1 MDGEWDMAS
10 AKLKTGKGGSIRVQ
24 GGDGGLATRSSTG
37 KVFSAGGTGGFVMDF
52 MDKGGVI
59 DVDRVATMFRMTK
72 GQLAETTGLATATIS
87 KTDRKA
93 SPRTQTRVTEMLEI
107 ISRVREWA
115 GGEAQAMAWYRSQP
129 IPALDGRTSEAL
141 VKSGQAGAVRDY
153 LDHMAL
159 GGFA

>member
-1 MDGEWDMAS
+1 MAS
-10 AKLKTGKGGSIRVQ
+10 AKPKAGPKAGKGGSIRVP
-24 GGDGGLATRSSTG
+24 GG
-37 KVFSAGGTGGFVMDF
+37 SARAASRPPAAKPLSIAGTGGFVTDF
-52 MDKGGVI
+52 MDKGGLI
-59 DVDRVATMFRMTK
+59 DVDRVATIFRMTK
-72 GQLAETTGLATATIS
+72 GQLAETAGLGAATIS

-107 ISRVREWA
+107 ISRVRDWA

>member
-1 MDGEWDMAS
+1 MAS
-10 AKLKTGKGGSIRVQ
+10 AKPKAGKGGSIRVQ
-24 GGDGGLATRSSTG
+24 GDEGLTARSSAG
-37 KVFSAGGTGGFVMDF
+37 KTLPSTGTGGFVTDF

>member
-1 MDGEWDMAS
+1 MTS
-10 AKLKTGKGGSIRVQ
+10 AKPKAGKGGSIRVS
-24 GGDGGLATRSSTG
+24 GRDGRLSTKAAVGTTLSIGLAS
-37 KVFSAGGTGGFVMDF
+37 GFVMDF
-52 MDKGGVI
+52 MDKGGLV
-59 DVDRVATMFRMTK
+59 DVDRVATAFRMTK
-72 GQLAETTGLATATIS
+72 GQLAETAGLATATIS

-107 ISRVREWA
+107 ISRVRAWA

-129 IPALDGRTSEAL
+129 IPALDSRTPEAL

>member
-1 MDGEWDMAS
+1 MNIAKPKAS
-10 AKLKTGKGGSIRVQ
+10 KGRSIRVQ
-24 GGDGGLATRSSTG
+24 GRDGRFSTKTSGGKILSIGLANG
-37 KVFSAGGTGGFVMDF
+37 YVMDF
-52 MDKGGVI
+52 MDKGGVV
-59 DVDRVATMFRMTK
+59 DVNRVATAFRMTK
-72 GQLAETTGLATATIS
+72 GQLAETAGLSTATIS

-129 IPALDGRTSEAL
+129 IPALDRRTPEAL

>member
-1 MDGEWDMAS
+1 MAT
-10 AKLKTGKGGSIRVQ
+10 ARPKPGKGGSIRVQ
-24 GGDGGLATRSSTG
+24 GGEGALA
-37 KVFSAGGTGGFVMDF
+37 AGGFVTDF

-107 ISRVREWA
+107 ISRIREWA

>member
-1 MDGEWDMAS
+1 MAS
-10 AKLKTGKGGSIRVQ
+10 AKPKTGKGGSIRMQ
-24 GGDGGLATRSSTG
+24 GDDGAMATRSSAG
-37 KVFSAGGTGGFVMDF
+37 KSRPAGGTGGFVMDF
-52 MDKGGVI
+52 MDKAGVI

>member
-1 MDGEWDMAS
+1 MDG
-10 AKLKTGKGGSIRVQ
+10 AKPKTGRGGSIRVY
-24 GGDGGLATRSSTG
+24 GHAGRSSTKTSVG
-37 KVFSAGGTGGFVMDF
+37 KTLAMSLTSGFVVDF
-52 MDKGGVI
+52 MGKGGVI
-59 DVDRVATMFRMTK
+59 DVDRVATQFRMTK
-72 GQLAETTGLATATIS
+72 GQLAETTGLGTATMS

-115 GGEAQAMAWYRSQP
+115 GGETQAMAWYRSQP